1 MACQICGAKS
11 GFYPLCKDCF
21 KLRDKGKITKCTECG
36 IWKEGDKP
44 LCKECWLKSQKEEK
58 KKSPDYKP
66 TQIDQENRDFRSKFP
81 ATIRTLDG
89 HLVRSKS
96 EKIIDDWLYNHK
108 IAHAYERMVP
118 IESADVY
125 CDFFLP
131 YDKKVWIEFW
141 GLDNKKYLKRK
152 EIKKKFYSEN
162 NKILIELTEKDIEIL
177 DDVLPKKLMKF
188 LPKDFNFD

>member
-1 MACQICGAKS
+1 MACQICDAKS
-11 GFYPLCKDCF
+11 GFYPLCKDCN
-21 KLRDKGKITKCTECG
+21 KLKDSGKITKCEECG
-36 IWKEGDKP
+36 IWKKGDKP
-44 LCKECWLKSQKEEK
+44 LCYECWLKKDKDVK
-58 KKSPDYKP
+58 KKSTNYIP
-66 TQIDQENRDFRSKFP
+66 TQVDKENYNFRNKFP

-118 IESADVY
+118 IEDSDVY

-141 GLDNKKYLKRK
+141 GLDDEKYLKRK
-152 EIKKKFYSEN
+152 EIKKKFYADN

-177 DDVLPKKLMKF
+177 DDILPKKLMKF